1 MRSQNIT
8 RYHGLYFIWQFYTCR
23 PQNEHIAW
31 ITLMPTAVPAADTVL
46 SKWWYLLA
54 VVQSAAVLLH
64 PDTFS
69 SEQILPFGFAEL
81 YCCAVPVIEHRVC
94 RPVSVLC
101 HGTI

>member
-1 MRSQNIT
+1 MNRARRRLTSVIEPIT
-8 RYHGLYFIWQFYTCR
+8 MSERRIPY
-23 PQNEHIAW
+23 
-31 ITLMPTAVPAADTVL
+31 TLMPTAVPAADTVL